1 MLYSYCSSIMK
12 FYSEYLLSVL
22 FAMLFVVQIGCNQP
36 VASYGELEELDS
48 IVSKYP
54 RYVFNRA
61 EKLLQEYTSPY
72 KLAYAGLLV
81 NISAYNFGYKI
92 NSDSLINLSVAEF
105 SKQPNYL
112 SHNYLRALIYQGI
125 IRFHN
130 GVSDGNAYLPIK
142 QAIDMNLEMNVLDLE
157 TSQLGNYYLG
167 LIHNQNNNIT
177 TSHNYFK
184 SALMLA
190 EKMQDSTAL
199 FKTYRDFY
207 WNRMKAM
214 DFNTARSLL
223 ESLQDFRL
231 SSKEQVR
238 DVKNAESAFYN
249 SRKNYRNALK
259 LDYELMAQ
267 DLKRNDSVA
276 LLADYYRI
284 SDSYRYLG
292 KLDSALYYGEKAVKS
307 IVDTTYYLNYHY
319 YLNVAEIASLQ
330 QDLEKSADYYKEV
343 YRLQNR
349 AINQQLNTQI
359 LELERKYDVASAEN
373 RAMKLKN
380 SNLRLR
386 LLLGGAALFLFLG
399 YLLYRNRIKTQR
411 EREKMALQEIKI
423 LEQEKQI
430 ALEKEKQFQLDKQLT
445 ERKLVEKQFVIP
457 IYRQISQRNL
467 DIKNFLLDLQSNFY
481 ITKNPGLLEKIEK
494 EYKNFIQTTKITDT
508 ELLSDELFADLTGIN
523 IDESQLFNESEK
535 MMMAFIATGADNQQM
550 ATLLNTSVES
560 IRVRKSKLKKKMIEN
575 NVKILE
581 EMGDVEE

>member
-1 MLYSYCSSIMK
+1 MLG
-12 FYSEYLLSVL
+12 L
-22 FAMLFVVQIGCNQP
+22 FAVLSILQTGCNKS
-36 VASYGELEELDS
+36 VTSYGELEELDS
-48 IVSKYP
+48 IATKYP
-54 RYVFNRA
+54 RYVFTRA
-61 EKLLQEYTSPY
+61 ENLLQEYSTPY
-72 KLAYAGLLV
+72 KRAYTGLLFS
-81 NISAYNFGYKI
+81 ISAYNFGHKI
-92 NSDSLINLSVAEF
+92 NSDSLINLSVEEF

-112 SHNYLRALIYQGI
+112 PQNYLRALIYQGI
-125 IRFHN
+125 IRYHN

-142 QAIDMNLEMNVLDLE
+142 QAIDMNSEINVLDLK
-157 TSQLGNYYLG
+157 TNQLGNYYLG
-167 LIHNQNNNIT
+167 LIHNQNNNIN

-184 SALMLA
+184 SALLLA
-190 EKMQDSTAL
+190 ETMQDSTAL

-214 DFNTARSLL
+214 DFNAARALL
-223 ESLQDFRL
+223 EMLQAFNL
-231 SSKEQVR
+231 TSNEQIR

-267 DLKRNDSVA
+267 DMKKNDSVA

-292 KLDSALYYGEKAVKS
+292 QLDSALHYGEKAVNS

-319 YLNVAEIASLQ
+319 YLNVAEIASLK
-330 QDLEKSADYYKEV
+330 QDLEKSARYYKEV
-343 YRLQNR
+343 YRLQHR

-373 RAMKLKN
+373 RAIHLKN

-386 LLLGGAALFLFLG
+386 LLLGGTALLLFLG
-399 YLLYRNRIKTQR
+399 YFLYRNRIKIQR
-411 EREKMALQEIKI
+411 EREKTALQEIKI
-423 LEQEKQI
+423 LEQDKQI
-430 ALEKEKQFQLDKQLT
+430 ALEKEKQTQLDKQLT

-481 ITKNPGLLEKIEK
+481 VTKNPGLLEKIEK
-494 EYKNFIQTTKITDT
+494 TYKNFIQTTRITDT
-508 ELLSDELFADLTGIN
+508 QLLSDELFADLTGIST
-523 IDESQLFNESEK
+523 DESQLFNESEK

-560 IRVRKSKLKKKMIEN
+560 VRVRKSNLKKKMIEN
-575 NVKILE
+575 GVNILE
-581 EMGDVEE
+581 GLEVKE

>member
-1 MLYSYCSSIMK
+1 MG
-12 FYSEYLLSVL
+12 L
-22 FAMLFVVQIGCNQP
+22 FAVLSILQTGCNKS
-36 VASYGELEELDS
+36 VTSYGELEELDS
-48 IVSKYP
+48 IATKYP
-54 RYVFNRA
+54 RYVFTRA
-61 EKLLQEYTSPY
+61 ENLLQEYSTPY
-72 KLAYAGLLV
+72 KRAYTGLLV
-81 NISAYNFGYKI
+81 NISAYNFGHKI
-92 NSDSLINLSVAEF
+92 NSDSLINLSVEEF

-112 SHNYLRALIYQGI
+112 PQNYLRALIYQGI
-125 IRFHN
+125 IRYHN

-142 QAIDMNLEMNVLDLE
+142 QAIDMNSEMNVLDLK

-177 TSHNYFK
+177 TSHEYFK
-184 SALMLA
+184 SALMLS
-190 EKMQDSTAL
+190 EKLQDSTTL

-214 DFNTARSLL
+214 DFNAARSLL
-223 ESLQDFRL
+223 EMLQAFHL
-231 SSKEQVR
+231 TSNEQIR

-267 DLKRNDSVA
+267 DMKKNDSVA

-284 SDSYRYLG
+284 SDSYRSLG
-292 KLDSALYYGEKAVKS
+292 QLDSALHYGEKAVNS

-319 YLNVAEIASLQ
+319 YLNVAEIASLK
-330 QDLEKSADYYKEV
+330 QDLEKSARYYKEV
-343 YRLQNR
+343 YRLQHR

-373 RAMKLKN
+373 RAIHLKN

-386 LLLGGAALFLFLG
+386 LLLGGTALLLFLG
-399 YLLYRNRIKTQR
+399 YFLYRNRIKIQR
-411 EREKMALQEIKI
+411 EREKTALQEIKI
-423 LEQEKQI
+423 LEQDKLI
-430 ALEKEKQFQLDKQLT
+430 ALEKEKQTQLDKQLT

-481 ITKNPGLLEKIEK
+481 VTKNPGLLEKIEK
-494 EYKNFIQTTKITDT
+494 VYKSFIQTTRITDT
-508 ELLSDELFADLTGIN
+508 QLLSDELFADLTGIST
-523 IDESQLFNESEK
+523 DESQLFNESEK

-560 IRVRKSKLKKKMIEN
+560 VRVRKSNLKKKMIEN
-575 NVKILE
+575 GVNILE
-581 EMGDVEE
+581 GFEVKE